1 MKKVY
6 VALSADLI
14 HHGHLNIINE
24 AKKYGEVI
32 VSVLADKSIASYKRL
47 PFMNFEQRKIIV
59 ENNYYYTINEE
70 EIQDLIFDKKDVSIP
85 QQPYIGTVYYQPFL
99 TEEYPYAGIQGD

>member
-70 EIQDLIFDKKDVSIP
+70 EIQDLIFDKKDVEES
-85 QQPYIGTVYYQPFL
+85 QQIHIGEVFYNPFL
-99 TEEYPYAGIQGD
+99 NKEYPYAGIQGE